1 MSPAV
6 ASPFSPLSAKTCD
19 ADPPIEVRFPV
30 TEIPV
35 LTGWVPGDT
44 DTVNRLVPPAATVLG
59 LAAPTPVGFVGVFT
73 VIEMVV
79 LPVRDKGAVSVMVTG
94 RLFPPGAAPFETVAL
109 KEKMLSAASASPF
122 KPSS

>member
-1 MSPAV
+1 MELRLAV
-6 ASPFSPLSAKTCD
+6 TPS
-19 ADPPIEVRFPV
+19 
-30 TEIPV
+30 PV
-35 LTGWVPGDT
+35 LVGPPPGV
-44 DTVNRLVPPAATVLG
+44 TVTVKSVALPAATVHG